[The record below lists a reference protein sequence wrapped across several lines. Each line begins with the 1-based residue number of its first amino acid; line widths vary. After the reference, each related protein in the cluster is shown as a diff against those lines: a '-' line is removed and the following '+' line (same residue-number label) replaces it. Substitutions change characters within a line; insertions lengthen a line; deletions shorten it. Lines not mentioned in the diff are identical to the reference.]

1 MLVSEKVGKG
11 SGLTDSGRIQ
21 ESKYY
26 YQRGVAEDILSLK
39 AVKQQFRRSLTT
51 GIPRQD
57 SWNTIYKALCTIFK
71 EHKKAKQTCL
81 LHSIFF
87 FLVNI
92 FHTVA
97 ELLLLITVWTHSG
110 ACLKEQSG
118 QAAPDQQTYTQIQVL
133 TVTGLSPTHMN
144 TAVGHSS
151 EAAAVGGDFHSML
164 QRKRCWRFCSNTT
177 GVGEIG
183 Q

>member
-1 MLVSEKVGKG
+1 MYASEKVGKG
-11 SGLTDSGRIQ
+11 GGLTDSGRIQ

-71 EHKKAKQTCL
+71 EHKKAKLTCL
-81 LHSIFF
+81 LHSIFVF
-87 FLVNI
+87 VNI

-97 ELLLLITVWTHSG
+97 ELLLLITV
-110 ACLKEQSG
+110 
-118 QAAPDQQTYTQIQVL
+118 
-133 TVTGLSPTHMN
+133 
-144 TAVGHSS
+144 
-151 EAAAVGGDFHSML
+151 
-164 QRKRCWRFCSNTT
+164 
-177 GVGEIG
+177 
-183 Q
+183 

>member
-1 MLVSEKVGKG
+1 MYASKWESREGDTVC
-11 SGLTDSGRIQ
+11 LTDSGRIQ

-57 SWNTIYKALCTIFK
+57 SWNTIYIKLCVLYLKNT
-71 EHKKAKQTCL
+71 KKQNL
-81 LHSIFF
+81 LVFYIQYFF
-87 FLVNI
+87 FVNI

-118 QAAPDQQTYTQIQVL
+118 QAAPDQQTHTQIQVL

-144 TAVGHSS
+144 TAVSHSS

-164 QRKRCWRFCSNTT
+164 QRKRCRRLCINTT
-177 GVGEIG
+177 GVG
-183 Q
+183 